1 MSKSI
6 NKNISKNLSGKYNY
20 KLLNHGKQS
29 ATDALNPISLFFF
42 GGGGGGGGG
51 GNYPPP
57 GEIESLKNWC
67 EPKVRST
74 C

>member
-29 ATDALNPISLFFF
+29 ATDALNLISLFFFF
-42 GGGGGGGGG
+42 GGGGGD
-51 GNYPPP
+51 NYPPP
-57 GEIESLKNWC
+57 GKIESLKNWC